1 MKTIRNSVFE
11 TNSSSCHVV
20 TVLTSYELKEL
31 KNFERILAI
40 YKSQGM
46 KTITESCDLSRFE
59 YEIQQRQFVHDN
71 KGDLKYVE
79 IDNKTREALAK
90 ELWDL
95 IVENMKGPVEKY
107 KEKVEDIIKK
117 YTKDEYFIRDIWWFV
132 ECFASKYELKW
143 ILERMKKYKMGSG
156 ETMNFSCVEMEC

>member
-1 MKTIRNSVFE
+1 MKTIRHSVFE

-20 TVLTSYELKEL
+20 TVLTSYEMKEL

-40 YKSQGM
+40 YKSQGT
-46 KTITESCDLSRFE
+46 KTITESCNLSRFE
-59 YEIQQRQFVHDN
+59 YEIQERQFVHDGN
-71 KGDLKYVE
+71 GVHYVDM
-79 IDNKTREALAK
+79 DNKTREALAK

-107 KEKVEDIIKK
+107 QEKVETIVKK
-117 YTKDEYFIRDIWWFV
+117 YSTDEGFIGEIWWFV
-132 ECFASKYELKW
+132 KCFASKYELKW
-143 ILERMKKYKMGSG
+143 ILERMRKYKMGS